1 MTSKRSN
8 TWSKTFEQEQHKLI
22 LRTDGRFNLLWC
34 DTVFDFF
41 FPLSFFFSSIVC
53 FSSRTVKSE
62 RNGNSYGDINII
74 CIVKF
79 FKQNWV
85 YRSLWTMKKQTT
97 ISFALV
103 FLCVAGKCRSSAQIH
118 GWNHPSLFHTEIS
131 IFWDILINM
140 SKWLLFYTVSHYIRL
155 TVSVFHQELGVV
167 HKYSKTK
174 FSLYKRL
181 FVFCFN
187 NFQCHERSP

>member
-1 MTSKRSN
+1 MTILHDVKAKQHVIKNVWTGAAQIDLEDR
-8 TWSKTFEQEQHKLI
+8 WTFWFSLI
-22 LRTDGRFNLLWC
+22 RHCLRI
-34 DTVFDFF
+34 V
-41 FPLSFFFSSIVC
+41 FPLSVFFFFVFFFSSIVC

-79 FKQNWV
+79 LKQNWV

-131 IFWDILINM
+131 IVWDILINM
-140 SKWLLFYTVSHYIRL
+140 SKWLLFYMQFYIIL
-155 TVSVFHQELGVV
+155 DWQ
-167 HKYSKTK
+167 
-174 FSLYKRL
+174 
-181 FVFCFN
+181 
-187 NFQCHERSP
+187 

>member
-1 MTSKRSN
+1 MGSSLNWLQFWWAAKCILYSFKKKTRKKKKKIWRNKWRYCMTSKRSN

-41 FPLSFFFSSIVC
+41 SLSLFFFSSIVC

-131 IFWDILINM
+131 IVWDILINM
-140 SKWLLFYTVSHYIRL
+140 SKWLLFYIQFYMIL
-155 TVSVFHQELGVV
+155 D
-167 HKYSKTK
+167 
-174 FSLYKRL
+174 
-181 FVFCFN
+181 
-187 NFQCHERSP
+187 